1 MKRCKHARESR
12 RIGPFRAL
20 NAVYIAVDACA
31 GFRQMTR
38 WWEHLPWRQDTADR
52 VLSAQV
58 LHAIGYYGNENPIH
72 PVCRLAR
79 LTASVLLGR
88 MLHADGTL
96 SWRAVSVAVLAV
108 KKVFAAYYSH
118 SAPQE
123 GNQ

>member
-1 MKRCKHARESR
+1 MQRCKHIRESR

-20 NAVYIAVDACA
+20 NAVYTAVDACA

-38 WWEHLPWRQDTADR
+38 WWEHLPWRQDTAER
-52 VLSAQV
+52 VLAVQIQ
-58 LHAIGYYGNENPIH
+58 HAIGYYGAENPIH

-79 LTASVLLGR
+79 LTACVLLGR

-108 KKVFAAYYSH
+108 KKVFSAYFTH
-118 SAPQE
+118 FEFPEDDQ
-123 GNQ
+123 